1 MEEGGSLIHT
11 TGIFVERRN
20 LDTDTHIERMPCK
33 HELSDGRGTYK
44 SNHKKLGEAQSMFSL
59 TASEGTTP
67 ADTFPASRAVRT

>member
-33 HELSDGRGTYK
+33 HELSDGEGHLQVKPQEARGGTEHVFPH
-44 SNHKKLGEAQSMFSL
+44 SLRGNH
-59 TASEGTTP
+59 TC
-67 ADTFPASRAVRT
+67 